1 MWDPVSIF
9 AIMWNLNAGMPEARL
24 RVNDVVEANESHIIV
39 EHIANSSILREGINY
54 ER

>member
-1 MWDPVSIF
+1 MWDPASIF
-9 AIMWNLNAGMPEARL
+9 VIMWALNVGMPEARL
-24 RVNDVVEANESHIIV
+24 KVNDVVEANESHIIV